1 MVKDRQSSRRTK
13 RSVFI
18 GLPQRVPKLVK
29 DESIAGQEGA
39 SDTNVGMIESL
50 IKPKENDSIDGV
62 YAFHARGSNTR
73 DHSTHGSDVQS
84 KQLDCIPNLKPD
96 MSDLL
101 NKNDLGNN
109 KENIF
114 RSENESIGG
123 VSAFP
128 ASAKA
133 SDDNITHGSDIQSK
147 DLDSIS
153 MPKQNSSNFHKGKA
167 TKQPIP
173 PLSKH
178 DLNKENIFGF
188 NCNLNGPSALT
199 TQGTNFTPQPPSKLS
214 QFKKKKGTES
224 GVSAGEKSCKVSGLS
239 SKSAHSKQLSSNSHH
254 PNVTRKRFPE
264 VSAEIE
270 TSDRSFSN
278 NGKLKSVS
286 LTLPNSTVSTNSRSA
301 SYGNPQSNNSISGYH
316 SDVKDISR
324 MRGQNPSAIP
334 SIAVNGKVSRK
345 LDMIGRGGSSEVRE
359 ALSIIT

>member
-1 MVKDRQSSRRTK
+1 
-13 RSVFI
+13 
-18 GLPQRVPKLVK
+18 VK
-29 DESIAGQEGA
+29 DESRAGEEGA
-39 SDTNVGMIESL
+39 SDTNVGMLESH
-50 IKPKENDSIDGV
+50 IKAEESDLIDGV
-62 YAFHARGSNTR
+62 YAFPRGSNTR
-73 DHSTHGSDVQS
+73 DHSTHGGDVQS

-96 MSDLL
+96 MNDLSNVAPL

-109 KENIF
+109 KVNIF

-224 GVSAGEKSCKVSGLS
+224 GVSAGEKSCQDSGLS